1 MRLPADR
8 RTLLRAWVLASTG
21 CLALALGGC
30 AGLQGADLGPAV
42 QRRLADAIQKD
53 DLASVRRIVSA
64 SPGVVHARNVVAW
77 TPLHQVMVDG
87 RDNAV
92 GMATILL
99 EHGADPNARDSE
111 QNTPLHL
118 AGMRVHRESLPTG
131 VYLGLI
137 RTLLER
143 GADVSA
149 RNYAGVTPLHL
160 WTLRGADV
168 AAVELLIARGAD
180 INSRATRQA
189 WTALHGAVSSG
200 RRDLVEFLLQKGADI
215 AAKDGDGRTPLQ
227 VATKVGHLDIAE
239 LLRRHGAAD

>member
-1 MRLPADR
+1 M
-8 RTLLRAWVLASTG
+8 WVLALTG
-21 CLALALGGC
+21 CLALGSC
-30 AGLQGADLGPAV
+30 AGLRGADLGPAV
-42 QRRLADAIQKD
+42 QRRLANAIQQD
-53 DLASVRRIVSA
+53 DLATVRRIVSA

-92 GMATILL
+92 GMAAILL

-118 AGMRVHRESLPTG
+118 AGMRIQRESLPTE

-137 RTLLER
+137 RRLLER

-149 RNYAGVTPLHL
+149 RNYMGVMPLHL
-160 WTLRGADV
+160 WTLRGTDV

-180 INSRATRQA
+180 INARATRQG

-200 RRDLVEFLLQKGADI
+200 RVDLVEFLLRKGADI
-215 AAKDGDGRTPLQ
+215 AVKDGGGLTPLQ
-227 VATKVGHLDIAE
+227 VANRAGHQDIAE
-239 LLRRHGAAD
+239 LLRRHGATE